1 MVELLTVARGH
12 ENPFGN
18 QGTFARKFIADSHTH
33 ARQLKIDM
41 RDEFR
46 SIVYGYMSRVRRG
59 DAKLHFPERKVQL
72 HKVDSTEKELELFNV
87 IAKPIQE
94 LNYLS
99 QIVIL
104 QALVSSPEALVK
116 LLNGMAANDTAPKPL
131 ANEVKEIAKDIHSL
145 VRKR

>member
-1 MVELLTVARGH
+1 
-12 ENPFGN
+12 
-18 QGTFARKFIADSHTH
+18 
-33 ARQLKIDM
+33 M

-72 HKVDSTEKELELFNV
+72 HTVDPTDEELKLFSA
-87 IAKPIQE
+87 IAKPIQK
-94 LNYLS
+94 LNYLA

-116 LLNGMAANDTAPKPL
+116 LLNGMAAKDTAPKSL
-131 ANEVKEIAKDIHSL
+131 ANEVKEIAKDIHITTKL
-145 VRKR
+145 KGLGTLIEKLKTEQPDT